1 MARKRRRR
9 KKHESRPTQPPD
21 RDSNPTILW
30 LHGLAA
36 MGDERWEEAITSF
49 QRFLEM
55 TGDDRSHSEDRRVV
69 DQNLSACYL
78 ELERYDESLAA
89 LDDVHRYTPDTADI
103 FHARGVILAC
113 AGRIPEAIAA
123 FDALSRRWPRRAR
136 RLKIR
141 DAIRQ
146 LRQSQSGKT
155 SPGDYLVDYLQ
166 EQVSHNTDLEDF
178 HLVEHKAR
186 RMIAANPRR
195 SEGHFALGIACVENK
210 RYPEALE
217 AFLNAHDCNPK
228 HTITLYNLGY
238 TCLKMG
244 HPDQAISWLERTLQQ
259 DSKYVSALFRL
270 GVAYEQLDQRDKAL
284 GLWRQAS
291 KIDPVYYPVQ
301 ERLHEVGEGPEP
313 AEPPLPPHTR
323 QAHEVIPIVK
333 AQMSRPKV
341 YRNGGLKL
349 TTDGKLG
356 YTLEDS
362 ENPRNIT
369 VYAGGPFQVAHLQ
382 QEEDILDLMGLVKM
396 LLRMINAENTRDVA
410 VLAYYPGRPAFSY
423 NIQFARGQQTGF
435 DADGQ
440 FVVTEMPRFFKL
452 RMDSDL
458 STPYGD
464 PMQGMLI
471 YLNRNQKI
479 GVLVSTMGFGTPVNR
494 QASV

>member
-9 KKHESRPTQPPD
+9 KKHASRSPQPPD
-21 RDSNPTILW
+21 RDSNPTIPW

-55 TGDDRSHSEDRRVV
+55 TGDDQSHPENRRMV

-89 LDDVHRYTPDTADI
+89 LDDTHRYTPDTPDI

-113 AGRIPEAIAA
+113 AGRISEAIAA
-123 FDALSRRWPRRAR
+123 FDALSRRWPRQAR
-136 RLKIR
+136 QFKVRN
-141 DAIRQ
+141 AIRQ
-146 LRQSQSGKT
+146 LRQIQNGKAP
-155 SPGDYLVDYLQ
+155 PGDYLVDYLQ
-166 EQVSHNTDLEDF
+166 EQISHNTDLEDF
-178 HLVEHKAR
+178 HLVERKAR
-186 RMIAANPRR
+186 RMIAANPHR
-195 SEGHFALGIACVENK
+195 SEGNFALGIACVESK
-210 RYPEALE
+210 RYPEAME

-238 TCLKMG
+238 TSLKIG
-244 HPDQAISWLERTLQQ
+244 NPDQAIPWLERALRQ
-259 DSKYVSALFRL
+259 DSKYISALFQL
-270 GVAYEQLDQRDKAL
+270 GVAYDQLDQRDKAL
-284 GLWRQAS
+284 GLWRKAL
-291 KIDPVYYPVQ
+291 KIKPDYYPAQ
-301 ERLHEVGEGPEP
+301 ERLHAVEKGPEP
-313 AEPPLPPHTR
+313 AEPPLLPHTQ
-323 QAHEVIPIVK
+323 QAHEVIPIIK
-333 AQMSRPKV
+333 AQMRRPKV

-362 ENPRNIT
+362 ENRRNIT
-369 VYAGGPFQVAHLQ
+369 AYAGGPFQVARLQ
-382 QEEDILDLMGLVKM
+382 QEQDILDLMGLVKM

-410 VLAYYPGRPAFSY
+410 VLAYYTDRPAFSY
-423 NIQFARGQQTGF
+423 NVQFARGQQTGF

-440 FVVTEMPRFFKL
+440 FVVTEVPRFFKL

-464 PMQGMLI
+464 PMQGMLF
-471 YLNRNQKI
+471 YLNQNKKPGI
-479 GVLVSTMGFGTPVNR
+479 LVSTMGFGTPVNR
-494 QASV
+494 QAST